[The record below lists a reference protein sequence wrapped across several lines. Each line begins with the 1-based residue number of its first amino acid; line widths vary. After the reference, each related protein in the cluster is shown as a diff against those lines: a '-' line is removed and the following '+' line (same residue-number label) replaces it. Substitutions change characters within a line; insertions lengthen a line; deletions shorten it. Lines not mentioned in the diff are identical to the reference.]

1 MKKACWISAGILV
14 LLMVVSGILTT
25 ISINSS
31 SIARNRIGLVRIEG
45 PIIDSEKAVN
55 EIKEYARDASV
66 KAILLRVNSPG
77 GAVAPSQE
85 IYAEVKKAVEKK
97 PVVVSMGAV
106 AASGG
111 YYISAPAS
119 RIVANPGTITASIG
133 VIMEIPNISGLMQKI
148 GVRSEVVKSGKHKDL
163 ASAFRDLGD
172 DERRILQS
180 VIDNVHEQ
188 FIDAV
193 ALGRDMEGNDVRK
206 IADGR
211 IFTGEQAVEA
221 GLVDELGSLE
231 DAIDIAAELAG
242 ISGKPKVIEKK
253 EKRSFLDLLNS
264 SISGKINDIIPT
276 IELKYLFSP

>member
-14 LLMVVSGILTT
+14 LLMVVSGILTI

-31 SIARNRIGLVRIEG
+31 SLARNRIGLVRIEG
-45 PIIDSEKAVN
+45 PIIDSEKTVN
-55 EIKEYARDASV
+55 EIKEYARDASI

-172 DERRILQS
+172 DERLILQS